1 MVAARANGNHA
12 GGQYVVVRR
21 DSKLGDA
28 VLARLHNVPRP
39 PPACHQDDRDAP
51 KIFLRSARVRAVAR
65 FETHA
70 ERVELGLEAQCEV
83 DRPGAVVVDAD
94 GGTAGL
100 VVRRREPR
108 RARRFRASDVGC
120 VCSDKRS
127 LVGDRKDSNA
137 LIISRG
143 HGDAFP
149 RGRCRCVDGGHGR
162 LEIDPR
168 VLGRAVAELVEAR
181 EHGAAPE
188 LGSEADTNEHV
199 VVEPQKVWTSFDPR
213 ACHEGADVA
222 GAQPVGAQ
230 PTRDVQAAPG
240 IHCVVARCRA
250 RVSRGRPG
258 LAEDRGSVRRL
269 GIAPSVHA
277 AATERRAEQDDK
289 DATVTGF

>member
-1 MVAARANGNHA
+1 M
-12 GGQYVVVRR
+12 
-21 DSKLGDA
+21 
-28 VLARLHNVPRP
+28 
-39 PPACHQDDRDAP
+39 
-51 KIFLRSARVRAVAR
+51 
-65 FETHA
+65 
-70 ERVELGLEAQCEV
+70 
-83 DRPGAVVVDAD
+83 
-94 GGTAGL
+94 
-100 VVRRREPR
+100 
-108 RARRFRASDVGC
+108 
-120 VCSDKRS
+120 CSDKRS

-162 LEIDPR
+162 LEIDPL
-168 VLGRAVAELVEAR
+168 VLGWAVAELVEAR

-230 PTRDVQAAPG
+230 PTRDVEAAPG
-240 IHCVVARCRA
+240 AHCVVARCCA
-250 RVSRGRPG
+250 RVPRGRPG
-258 LAEDRGSVRRL
+258 LAEDRGRVRRL